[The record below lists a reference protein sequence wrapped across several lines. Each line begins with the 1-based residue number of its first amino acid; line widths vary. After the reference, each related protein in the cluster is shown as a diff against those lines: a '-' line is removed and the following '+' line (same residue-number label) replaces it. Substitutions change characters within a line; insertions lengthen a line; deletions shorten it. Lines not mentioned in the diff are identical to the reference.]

1 MLETERSSVR
11 GHAEFTEAQRREG
24 VCPRLMGSGRSET
37 KIQAH
42 GCRPAL
48 SLLHHWAGRN
58 HSSVL
63 PHCRPLKHCGCSYP
77 EVGSSPGEPSFPFRS
92 LPHGKKA
99 SRSPPSRHGG
109 RVENGGNR
117 PAQLLPGG
125 VPGPPYSL
133 FRHVLQLQ
141 VVHLQSSPQMQI
153 PPRREDRV
161 TNVRTEME
169 RGP

>member
-1 MLETERSSVR
+1 MLEPERSSVR
-11 GHAEFTEAQRREG
+11 GHAEFTEAQRGEG

-42 GCRPAL
+42 GRRPAL
-48 SLLHHWAGRN
+48 SLLNHWAGRN

-77 EVGSSPGEPSFPFRS
+77 QVGSSPGEPSFPFRS

-99 SRSPPSRHGG
+99 SRSPPSRHGW

-125 VPGPPYSL
+125 VPGLHTHFFGMFYSCKL
-133 FRHVLQLQ
+133 CICSRLHRCRFLL
-141 VVHLQSSPQMQI
+141 
-153 PPRREDRV
+153 EG
-161 TNVRTEME
+161 RTESQT
-169 RGP
+169 

>member
-11 GHAEFTEAQRREG
+11 GHAEFTEAQRGEG

-42 GCRPAL
+42 GRRPAL

-58 HSSVL
+58 HSSAL

-77 EVGSSPGEPSFPFRS
+77 QVGSSPGEPSFPFRS

-99 SRSPPSRHGG
+99 SRSPPSRHGW

-117 PAQLLPGG
+117 PASSCPA
-125 VPGPPYSL
+125 VSL
-133 FRHVLQLQ
+133 ASILTFSACFTVASCAFA
-141 VVHLQSSPQMQI
+141 VVSTDADSS
-153 PPRREDRV
+153 
-161 TNVRTEME
+161 
-169 RGP
+169 